1 MTEIDKWN
9 LLCTDFKNILTIWK
23 MAQIIVMCILKFLFI
38 YNRYTGTGDTLIERK
53 VMVNYLIGFDNLK
66 QCRERYDEQI

>member
-1 MTEIDKWN
+1 
-9 LLCTDFKNILTIWK
+9 

-38 YNRYTGTGDTLIERK
+38 YNRYTGTGNTLIERK

-66 QCRERYDEQI
+66 QCRERYDDQIQVIKHVETIKTPTF

>member
-1 MTEIDKWN
+1 MTETDKWN
-9 LLCTDFKNILTIWK
+9 LLYTDFKNILTLWK
-23 MAQIIVMCILKFLFI
+23 MAQIIVMCILNFLFI

>member
-9 LLCTDFKNILTIWK
+9 LLCTDFKNILTLWK